1 MNRTTPQL
9 TRDNLKVIGVPEQVH
24 ADVKMLAARDR
35 VSMYAVIIE
44 AVRLYK
50 ALHQDGDNHAS
61 PKPVQEA

>member
-1 MNRTTPQL
+1 M
-9 TRDNLKVIGVPEQVH
+9 IGVPEQVH